1 MNYRNEREEVAYF
14 MRRLYD
20 KNLTTTSGGNISFR
34 TDDNI
39 VLLTPSALDKGKL
52 QGNQILAMTL
62 EGKNLNPELKPTIE
76 GSMHLAIYRKHTDIK
91 AVVHAHPCMA
101 TSFTAMKTKINTKLI
116 AESRAILGEPVYTD
130 YELQGTPELAEI
142 VSEAVKQSDVILMA
156 NHGVLC
162 VANTLL
168 AAFDKVEVLEAA
180 AKITL
185 LTSLFN
191 DKEELPARR
200 IYEIDKL
207 FKHL

>member
-34 TDDNI
+34 TKENI
-39 VLLTPSALDKGKL
+39 VLLTPSALDKGRL

-62 EGKNLNPELKPTIE
+62 DGKNLNPELKPTIE
-76 GSMHLAIYRKHTDIK
+76 GTMHLAIYRKHPEIK

-101 TSFTAMKTKINTKLI
+101 TSFTAMKTRINTKLI
-116 AESRAILGEPVYTD
+116 AESRAILGNPVYTD
-130 YELQGTPELAEI
+130 YELQGTPELAEAI
-142 VSEAVKQSDVILMA
+142 SEAVKQSDVVLMA

-168 AAFDKVEVLEAA
+168 SAFDKVEVLEAA
-180 AKITL
+180 AKMTII
-185 LTSLFN
+185 TSLMN
-191 DKEELPARR
+191 DKQELGNERVL
-200 IYEIDKL
+200 EIDKL
-207 FKHL
+207 FN